1 MIISIFRKI
10 FRRKPTPDLYS
21 QLSSLVD
28 EMRTYQADIERFHA
42 DIEASASHFEHILE
56 PNNFISA
63 EWVNGNLHVKH
74 RH

>member
-1 MIISIFRKI
+1 MIVSIFRKI
-10 FRRKPTPDLYS
+10 FRREPKPDLYS
-21 QLSSLVD
+21 QLSNLVT
-28 EMRTYQADIERFHA
+28 EMRTYQAENERFHA
-42 DIEASASHFEHILE
+42 DIEASASHFEHIIE

>member
-1 MIISIFRKI
+1 
-10 FRRKPTPDLYS
+10 
-21 QLSSLVD
+21 
-28 EMRTYQADIERFHA
+28 MRTYQADIERLHA

-63 EWVNGNLHVKH
+63 EWINGNLHVKH

>member
-1 MIISIFRKI
+1 MINSIFRKI
-10 FRRKPTPDLYS
+10 FRREPKPELYS
-21 QLSSLVD
+21 QLSNLVA
-28 EMRTYQADIERFHA
+28 EMRTYQAQIERFHA

>member
-10 FRRKPTPDLYS
+10 FRRDPTPVLYS

>member
-10 FRRKPTPDLYS
+10 FRREPTPDLYS

-28 EMRTYQADIERFHA
+28 EMRTYQADIERLHA
-42 DIEASASHFEHILE
+42 DIDASASHFEHILE

-63 EWVNGNLHVKH
+63 EWINGNLHVKH

>member
-1 MIISIFRKI
+1 MINSIFRKI
-10 FRRKPTPDLYS
+10 FRREPKPDLYS
-21 QLSSLVD
+21 QLSNLVA
-28 EMRTYQADIERFHA
+28 EMRMYQAEIERFHA
-42 DIEASASHFEHILE
+42 DIEASASHFEHIIE

>member
-1 MIISIFRKI
+1 MILSIFRNI
-10 FRRKPTPDLYS
+10 FRREPKPDLYS
-21 QLSSLVD
+21 QLSNLVT
-28 EMRTYQADIERFHA
+28 EMRSYQAEIERLHA
-42 DIEASASHFEHILE
+42 DIEASASHFEHIIE